1 VSGVKPGADAILR
14 AWRAADAAGTQ
25 AEARIAWPRIARRI
39 GRPGSTALAFL
50 ACAVAGTALLWAA
63 ADFPRKGLPESRRR
77 GLMGL
82 TRDQT
87 MKSIQAAP
95 ASKFLSATLAAT
107 AMLAPDAMAQ
117 NAAKQWRVE
126 DGGNGHWYAAR
137 RWDFPKTWPEA
148 RDAAIARGGYLACVT
163 SAAESQWLG
172 ANMTLEQ
179 PGCGLGRMGWHLGG
193 YQDRSAPDYAE
204 PASGWRWVS
213 GERWAFTAWLTEA
226 NYPGLQGG
234 DRPNNFGNDEQYLK
248 MSELPYAP
256 WWDDVGTT
264 SDQNDLCGAII
275 EWSADCNGDGVVDYG
290 QCRDG
295 SLADYDGNNVPD
307 CCERGEKC
315 LAGTFP
321 FEWTAESGGNGHWY
335 GVTAAITS
343 WDQALINATA
353 AGGSLASI
361 ASSSENNLL
370 LRMNMAA
377 NYCWIGLRKL
387 PGQPWSWSD
396 GTVTP
401 FTAWCPG
408 EPCCF
413 DNGLYVFMHQSGCW
427 DDHNQQETPHRGLI
441 EWSADCDNDG
451 QVDIG
456 QILRGEALDANANGV
471 PDNCEITCADAD
483 LYANGEINGADLGI
497 LLSEWG
503 VAVPGSRSDIDGDGL
518 VNGVDLAYVLAF
530 WGPCGG

>member
-25 AEARIAWPRIARRI
+25 AEARNAWPRIARRI

-63 ADFPRKGLPESRRR
+63 ADFPRKGLPDSRRR

-82 TRDQT
+82 TRDPT

-193 YQDRSAPDYAE
+193 YQDRSAPDYSE
-204 PASGWRWVS
+204 PAGGWRWVS
-213 GERWAFTAWLTEA
+213 GEPWAFTAWLTEA

-234 DRPNNFGNDEQYLK
+234 DRPNNFGDDEQYLK

-275 EWSADCNGDGVVDYG
+275 EWSADC
-290 QCRDG
+290 
-295 SLADYDGNNVPD
+295 
-307 CCERGEKC
+307 
-315 LAGTFP
+315 
-321 FEWTAESGGNGHWY
+321 
-335 GVTAAITS
+335 
-343 WDQALINATA
+343 
-353 AGGSLASI
+353 
-361 ASSSENNLL
+361 
-370 LRMNMAA
+370 
-377 NYCWIGLRKL
+377 
-387 PGQPWSWSD
+387 
-396 GTVTP
+396 
-401 FTAWCPG
+401 
-408 EPCCF
+408 
-413 DNGLYVFMHQSGCW
+413 
-427 DDHNQQETPHRGLI
+427 
-441 EWSADCDNDG
+441 DNDG

-471 PDNCEITCADAD
+471 PDHCEITCADAD

-518 VNGVDLAYVLAF
+518 VDGVDLAYVLAF